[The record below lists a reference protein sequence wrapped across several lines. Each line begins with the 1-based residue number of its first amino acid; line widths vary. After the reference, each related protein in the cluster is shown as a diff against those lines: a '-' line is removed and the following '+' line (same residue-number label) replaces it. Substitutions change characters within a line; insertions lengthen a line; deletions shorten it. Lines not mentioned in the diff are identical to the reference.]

1 MGIATPREEQNSY
14 HTVSEHVY
22 MPPSDDSVATSKP
35 KRRATGSSYRNV
47 PDSRSISMLGLGM
60 VIGVAIGAGVALLA
74 APRSG
79 EETRDRIRDRVRHI
93 RGKDDAWTKLQRE
106 LKRAVTLRRRT
117 ALERRKLEDQKI
129 VERQRAESDARV
141 VAGTTP

>member
-1 MGIATPREEQNSY
+1 M
-14 HTVSEHVY
+14 Y
-22 MPPSDDSVATSKP
+22 MPPSDDSAATSKP
-35 KRRATGSSYRNV
+35 KRRAAGSSYRNV
-47 PDSRSISMLGLGM
+47 PDSRSISVLGLGI

-106 LKRAVTLRRRT
+106 LKRAMKVRRRT

-129 VERQRAESDARV
+129 LERQRAESDAG
-141 VAGTTP
+141 VAASSSP

>member
-1 MGIATPREEQNSY
+1 
-14 HTVSEHVY
+14 
-22 MPPSDDSVATSKP
+22 MPPSDDRAATSEP
-35 KRRATGSSYRNV
+35 KRRAAGSSYRNV

-60 VIGVAIGAGVALLA
+60 LIGVAIGAGVALLA

-106 LKRAVTLRRRT
+106 LKRAVKVRRRT
-117 ALERRKLEDQKI
+117 ALERRKLEDQKT

-141 VAGTTP
+141 VASTGK